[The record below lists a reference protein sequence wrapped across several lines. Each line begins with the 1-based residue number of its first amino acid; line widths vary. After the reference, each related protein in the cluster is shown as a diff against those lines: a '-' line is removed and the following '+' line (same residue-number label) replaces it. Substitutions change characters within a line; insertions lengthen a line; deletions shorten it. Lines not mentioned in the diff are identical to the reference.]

1 MRRRGRRPAVLAVDG
16 GGSKIDAALLRN
28 DGAVLGAARI
38 RTQDFDENGGPHHM
52 GQVLDAVTGAC
63 RDAGLD
69 TAYPVADL
77 GVYCLAGADL
87 PADDRK
93 ILRWLRRE
101 HLTQESVVRNDTFAV
116 LRAGTERHW
125 GVGVVCGF
133 GMNCSAVAPN
143 GRITRF
149 AAVGPISGDWG
160 GGADVGQ
167 AALWYAI
174 RAEDG
179 RGAKS
184 ALTASV
190 PAHFGLRRPR
200 QVFEAVYY
208 GRLDEERLVE
218 LSPLVFRE
226 ASAGDIVARSIVDRQ
241 ADEVVAMA
249 TTAIKRLR
257 MQKLDVDVVLGGGI
271 FRNDDDSF
279 LRRIGDRVHEVAPG
293 ARFTVLT
300 DPPVVGAAWLGL
312 DRLEASGPSYARARS
327 ALTHTRLATDT
338 HLRRKEQP

>member
-1 MRRRGRRPAVLAVDG
+1 MSGRSRRPAVLAVDG
-16 GGSKIDAALLRN
+16 GGSKIDAALLRK
-28 DGAVLGAARI
+28 DGTVLGAARI
-38 RTQDFDENGGPHHM
+38 RTEDFEENGGPHHM
-52 GQVLDAVTGAC
+52 RQVLDAVTGAC

-69 TAYPVADL
+69 AVYPIAEL

-93 ILRWLRRE
+93 IVRWLRA
-101 HLTQESVVRNDTFAV
+101 ESPTKENIVRNDTFAV

-125 GVGVVCGF
+125 GVGVVCGS
-133 GMNCSAVAPN
+133 GTNCSAVAPD

-149 AAVGPISGDWG
+149 PAVGTISGDWG
-160 GGADVGQ
+160 GGADVGE

-179 RGAKS
+179 RGTKS
-184 ALTASV
+184 ALAAAV
-190 PAHFGLRRPR
+190 PTHFGLRRPR
-200 QVFEAVYY
+200 QVLEALYY

-218 LSPLVFRE
+218 LAPLVFHE
-226 ASAGDIVARSIVDRQ
+226 ASRGDVVARTIVDRQ

-271 FRNDDDSF
+271 FRNDDEAF
-279 LRRIGDRVHEVAPG
+279 FERIGDGVHEVAPG

-300 DPPVVGAAWLGL
+300 DPPVIGAAWLGL
-312 DRLEASGPSYARARS
+312 DRLEASRSSYARVHR
-327 ALTHTRLATDT
+327 ALTHARLSTET
-338 HLRRKEQP
+338 PIRRKERH